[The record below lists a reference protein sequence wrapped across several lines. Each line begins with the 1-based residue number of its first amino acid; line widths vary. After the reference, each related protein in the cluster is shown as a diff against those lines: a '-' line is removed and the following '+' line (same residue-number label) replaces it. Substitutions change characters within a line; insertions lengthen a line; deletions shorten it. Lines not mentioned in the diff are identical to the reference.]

1 MFKINN
7 NTLFME
13 FNGENTIVHEEDNQ
27 LKFVGNLLNSILNFS
42 CIYYGSS
49 LKGRIMG
56 SKNILGGCYKLPIM
70 ISEKNNII
78 FFPIKEEKAIIGLIL
93 IKCKTMKRVKMVLMF
108 CLKMVKKNALV

>member
-70 ISEKNNII
+70 ISEKNNINL
-78 FFPIKEEKAIIGLIL
+78 FSN
-93 IKCKTMKRVKMVLMF
+93 KRR
-108 CLKMVKKNALV
+108 KKLLLA